1 MTHQTVE
8 VTAPLTRT
16 VLNWHN
22 ARHVFSAFIAAH
34 PELGMR
40 DSPITFRNFCYRHGR
55 QLRELDVM
63 RKPSGLRASAIF
75 DSDRFDE
82 VAFNILSLRYR
93 TASLTHSNVLS
104 STPEQY
110 DLWDDHSV
118 ELPVDQST
126 VTGVNL

>member
-8 VTAPLTRT
+8 ATALLTRT

-22 ARHVFSAFIAAH
+22 ARDVFSAFIAAH
-34 PELGMR
+34 PELGLR

-75 DSDRFDE
+75 DADRFDE
-82 VAFNILSLRYR
+82 VAFNILSLRYQCL
-93 TASLTHSNVLS
+93 TTVPLSL
-104 STPEQY
+104 STITQPE
-110 DLWDDHSV
+110 DRGRLGIKAFH
-118 ELPVDQST
+118 EA
-126 VTGVNL
+126 

>member
-8 VTAPLTRT
+8 ATALLTRT

-34 PELGMR
+34 PELGLR

-75 DSDRFDE
+75 DADRFDE
-82 VAFNILSLRYR
+82 VAFNILSLRYQC
-93 TASLTHSNVLS
+93 LTSALS
-104 STPEQY
+104 SLSTITQSE
-110 DLWDDHSV
+110 D
-118 ELPVDQST
+118 PVRL
-126 VTGVNL
+126 GIEAFYEA

>member
-8 VTAPLTRT
+8 ATALLNRT

-22 ARHVFSAFIAAH
+22 ARDIFSAFIAAH

-75 DSDRFDE
+75 DADRFDE
-82 VAFNILSLRYR
+82 VAFNILSLRYQCP
-93 TASLTHSNVLS
+93 TSALPSL
-104 STPEQY
+104 STITQPE
-110 DLWDDHSV
+110 DRGRLGIEAFH
-118 ELPVDQST
+118 EA
-126 VTGVNL
+126 